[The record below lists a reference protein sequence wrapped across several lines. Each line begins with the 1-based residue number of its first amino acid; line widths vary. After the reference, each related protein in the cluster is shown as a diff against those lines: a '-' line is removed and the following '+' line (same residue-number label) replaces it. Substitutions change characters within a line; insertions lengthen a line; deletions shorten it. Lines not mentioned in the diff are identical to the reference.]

1 MTEILTYKVLLEFVA
16 WIRWFALLLDYSE
29 FVSSGLVNPIFAG
42 GGGEVKIVYSPGSI
56 VHFL

>member
-16 WIRWFALLLDYSE
+16 WIRWFALLLDYSG
-29 FVSSGLVNPIFAG
+29 FVSSGLVNSIFA